1 MGPEPPSN
9 RVRVRRIP
17 EKGRYEPETVHR
29 VIDASKFAHV
39 TFLDDGQPFC
49 VPMLCARRGDEVMV
63 HGSTASRT
71 MKLLASGAPACLTVT
86 NLHGLVLARSVFEH
100 SATYESVI
108 ALGRFHPVDDDDKMA
123 ALEALTE
130 KLLPGRWSEARQ
142 PNAQELKAT
151 LIVAMSLEEAG
162 AKISTGGPDDDGTP
176 DADLD
181 IWAGV
186 IPVRAVYGAPE
197 PSPGLR
203 AGIPVPQSVHD
214 LLRGAGPFLDA

>member
-1 MGPEPPSN
+1 MTTDPASD

-17 EKGRYEPETVHR
+17 EKGQYDRDTVHR
-29 VIDASKFAHV
+29 IIDDSKFAHV
-39 TFLDDGQPFC
+39 AFVDEGQPFC
-49 VPMLCARRGDEVMV
+49 VPMLCARAGDEVMV

-71 MKLLASGAPACLTVT
+71 MRLLASGAPACVTVT
-86 NLHGLVLARSVFEH
+86 NMHGLVLARSVFEH
-100 SATYESVI
+100 SANYESVI
-108 ALGRFHPVDDDDKMA
+108 ALGRFHPIDEDRKMS

-130 KLLPGRWSEARQ
+130 KLVPGRWSEARH

-162 AKISTGGPDDDGTP
+162 AKVSAGPPDDDGTP
-176 DADLD
+176 DAELD

-186 IPVRAVYGAPE
+186 IPMTTSFGDPD

-203 AGIPVPQSVHD
+203 PGIPVPRSVHD
-214 LLRGAGPFLDA
+214 LLDGAGPQSAK